1 MKISGRFKGKLTNVK
16 TGEII
21 CWEKHNKVVQAGFN
35 WIASLM
41 SDKTVRQMAITHIAF
56 GTGTTVTDNTMIA
69 LEHEVYR
76 AEVTPSWN
84 PQTRELTF
92 SGTIPQMSGLTNT
105 YITEVG
111 LFNAEVAGMMFD
123 RATFS
128 PKGID
133 ENLAFDYNFI
143 ITITE

>member
-1 MKISGRFKGKLTNVK
+1 MKISGRFYGKLTNPK

-21 CWEKHNKVVQAGFN
+21 CWDKHNKVVQVGFN

-41 SDKTVRQMAITHIAF
+41 SDKTTRQMAITHIAF
-56 GTGTTVTDNTMIA
+56 GTGTTATDNTMIA
-69 LEHEVYR
+69 LQNEVFR
-76 AEVTPSWN
+76 AEVTSSWN

-92 SGTIPQMSGLTNT
+92 EGGIPKMSGLGDT

-111 LFNAEVAGMMFD
+111 LFNAEAAGVMFD

-128 PKGID
+128 AKGID
-133 ENLAFDYNFI
+133 ENMSFDYKFVV
-143 ITITE
+143 TITE